1 MGSGPNKSY
10 SAPFF
15 IRHGVDYNDVM
26 QRFSILL
33 LLLCSFEVRASQWV
47 ELTRRIGRSD
57 ADHRQAVAA
66 LKQIKGLEGE
76 LIRALSGNDK
86 YLALEVISELKLTST
101 LPRLLELAPTDE
113 NGAIYLTLS
122 SLIDSTNAQSLERLF
137 HGQLLKA
144 TAEGRSDVV
153 KVILLDTLARFQ
165 ASLDVNLLHT
175 LFSSSSPEVRHAVLY
190 YLYLQQRRRPE
201 LVKRFVELGEQDPT
215 ELVRSR
221 ALALKG
227 ALP

>member
-1 MGSGPNKSY
+1 MGSPANKSY

-15 IRHGVDYNDVM
+15 IRRGVVYNDIM
-26 QRFSILL
+26 QRFLFALMICACL
-33 LLLCSFEVRASQWV
+33 EGRASQWV

-66 LKQIKGLEGE
+66 LKKIKGLEAE
-76 LIRALSGNDK
+76 LITALSGPDK
-86 YLALEVISELKLTST
+86 YLALEVISELHLKGT

-122 SLIDSTNAQSLERLF
+122 SLIDPTNAQSLERIF
-137 HGQLLKA
+137 HGQLLRA

-165 ASLDVNLLHT
+165 TSLDVNLLHT
-175 LFSSSSPEVRHAVLY
+175 LFVSPSPEVRHAVLY
-190 YLYLQQRRRPE
+190 YLSLQPRARPE

-215 ELVRSR
+215 ELVRAR
-221 ALALKG
+221 ARALKG
-227 ALP
+227 GPP